1 MRAPLWPVWLLML
14 VALVAELLPLPA
26 ALQPLRPAWT
36 TLAVIYWSLMWP
48 GRFGVFSA
56 FVLGLLVDVAH
67 GSLLGQHALSL
78 SLVAWLVLSVHLQL
92 RVFPLW
98 QLTLAVFAL
107 MFLEAFVLLWIDGA
121 TGRAEF
127 GPGRWGPVLAA
138 GLFWPVL
145 MASMDRLRERLER
158 RDSSFS

>member
-1 MRAPLWPVWLLML
+1 VWLLLL
-14 VALVAELLPLPA
+14 VALVAELLPFPDA
-26 ALQPLRPAWT
+26 IQPLRPAWT
-36 TLAVIYWSLMWP
+36 TMVVIYWALMWP

-56 FVLGLLVDVAH
+56 FFMGLLIDVAH

-78 SLVAWLVLSVHLQL
+78 SLVAWLVVQVHLQL

-98 QLTLAVFAL
+98 QLTLGVFAL
-107 MFLEAFVLLWIDGA
+107 MFLEAFILLWIDGV

-138 GLFWPVL
+138 GVFWPIL
-145 MASMDRLRERLER
+145 MAAMDRLRERLER
-158 RDSSFS
+158 RDTSFN

>member
-1 MRAPLWPVWLLML
+1 MRAPRWPVWLLML
-14 VALVAELLPLPA
+14 LALAAELLPLPA
-26 ALQPLRPAWT
+26 VLQPLRPAWT
-36 TLAVIYWSLMWP
+36 TMAVIYWSLMWP

-56 FVLGLLVDVAH
+56 FLVGLLVDVAH

-78 SLVAWLVLSVHLQL
+78 SLVAYLVLKLHLQM

-98 QLTLAVFAL
+98 QLTLSVFAL

-127 GPGRWGPVLAA
+127 SPGRWGPVIAA
-138 GLFWPVL
+138 SLFWPL
-145 MASMDRLRERLER
+145 MMAAMDRMRERLER
-158 RDSSFS
+158 RDSSFA

>member
-1 MRAPLWPVWLLML
+1 MLL
-14 VALVAELLPLPA
+14 ALVAELLPLPA
-26 ALQPLRPAWT
+26 AIQPLRPAWT
-36 TLAVIYWSLMWP
+36 TMAVIYWSLMWP

-56 FVLGLLVDVAH
+56 FLVGLLIDVGH

-78 SLVAWLVLSVHLQL
+78 SLVAWLVLRVHLQL

-138 GLFWPVL
+138 GLMWPLL
-145 MASMDRLRERLER
+145 MAAMDRFRERLER
-158 RDSSFS
+158 RGSSFA

>member
-1 MRAPLWPVWLLML
+1 ML
-14 VALVAELLPLPA
+14 FALAAELLPLPA
-26 ALQPLRPAWT
+26 AMQPLRPAWT
-36 TLAVIYWSLMWP
+36 TMAVIYWSLMWP

-56 FVLGLLVDVAH
+56 FLVGLLVDVAH

-78 SLVAWLVLSVHLQL
+78 SLVAYLVLKLHLQM

-98 QLTLAVFAL
+98 QLTLSVFAL

-121 TGRAEF
+121 TGQAGF
-127 GPGRWGPVLAA
+127 GPGRWGPVVAA

-145 MASMDRLRERLER
+145 LAALDRLRERLER
-158 RDSSFS
+158 RDSSFT

>member
-1 MRAPLWPVWLLML
+1 MRAPRWPIWLLVV
-14 VALVAELLPLPA
+14 VALVAEALPLPA
-26 ALQPLRPAWT
+26 AVAPLRPAWT
-36 TLAVIYWSLMWP
+36 TMVVIYWSLMWP

-56 FVLGLLVDVAH
+56 FLVGLLVDVAQ

-78 SLVAWLVLSVHLQL
+78 SLIAYLVLRFHLQM

-98 QLTLAVFAL
+98 QLTLSVFAL
-107 MFLEAFVLLWIDGA
+107 MFLQAFVLLWIDGA

-127 GPGRWGPVLAA
+127 GTARWGPVVAA
-138 GLFWPVL
+138 AVFWPVL
-145 MASMDRLRERLER
+145 MAAMDRMRERLER

>member
-1 MRAPLWPVWLLML
+1 MKVPRWPVWILLGL
-14 VALVAELLPLPA
+14 ALVGELLPLPA

-36 TLAVIYWSLMWP
+36 TMTVIYWCLMWP
-48 GRFGVFSA
+48 GRFGVISA
-56 FVLGLLVDVAH
+56 FLAGLVVDVAH

-78 SLVAWLVLSVHLQL
+78 SLVAYLVHRLHLQM

-98 QLTLAVFAL
+98 QLTLSVFAL
-107 MFLEAFVLLWIDGA
+107 MMLEAFLLLWIDGA

-138 GLFWPVL
+138 GVFWPLL
-145 MASMDRLRERLER
+145 MAIMDRFRERLER
-158 RDSSFS
+158 RESSFA